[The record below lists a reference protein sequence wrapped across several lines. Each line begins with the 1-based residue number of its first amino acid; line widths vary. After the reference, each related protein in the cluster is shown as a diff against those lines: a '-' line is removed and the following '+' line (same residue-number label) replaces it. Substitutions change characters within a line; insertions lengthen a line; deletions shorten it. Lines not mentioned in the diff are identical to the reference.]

1 MAPTCPAP
9 ASVRNSGIVR
19 DRAGSGAPSGTGRGG
34 SPAPPD
40 SQPPCGRRFPLNSL
54 LGPIQEREVL
64 GIGCE
69 SNAFGHALTHSLE
82 SPGERRAVM
91 AIQVA
96 KINETMFKVT
106 VGGRTT
112 TTHTVT
118 VSLDYYE
125 KLTGGRV
132 TADELVEKSFE
143 FLLERESNTSIL
155 STFDLPV
162 IQRYFPEY
170 ERTITAALA

>member
-1 MAPTCPAP
+1 
-9 ASVRNSGIVR
+9 
-19 DRAGSGAPSGTGRGG
+19 
-34 SPAPPD
+34 
-40 SQPPCGRRFPLNSL
+40 
-54 LGPIQEREVL
+54 
-64 GIGCE
+64 
-69 SNAFGHALTHSLE
+69 
-82 SPGERRAVM
+82 M
-91 AIQVA
+91 AIEVA
-96 KINETMFKVT
+96 KINETTFKVT
-106 VGGRTT
+106 VEGRTT

-118 VSLDYYE
+118 VSLDYYK
-125 KLTGGRV
+125 KLTGGRA

>member
-1 MAPTCPAP
+1 
-9 ASVRNSGIVR
+9 
-19 DRAGSGAPSGTGRGG
+19 
-34 SPAPPD
+34 
-40 SQPPCGRRFPLNSL
+40 
-54 LGPIQEREVL
+54 
-64 GIGCE
+64 
-69 SNAFGHALTHSLE
+69 
-82 SPGERRAVM
+82 M